1 MGNAPGTTSAR
12 HTSACF
18 AAAHRVC
25 GRGRAAPSAGDGQCR
40 GRHLRGPA
48 GADGSRHKGRM
59 SAVDGLQEALSVVA
73 DDVQPWHTSGFV
85 FVRNLQDA
93 VRNHGCVDLM
103 TDNKDGDG
111 TTRVAVKRMPNKWVR
126 GGPAEFQQMYPNAS
140 EKPWVDIAIVMH
152 LNALSFPFVCEQRG
166 VFRDEENTYVVSS
179 LASEGDLF
187 GWCDREPPP
196 GRAREDCIR
205 PLAAQV
211 FSAVRWIHD
220 LGVAH
225 RDLSLENI
233 LLTIN
238 PDGTESIKLIDFGM
252 ATLRRTARKE
262 VRGKQSYQAPEMHSE
277 EEYDCFL
284 TDEFSL
290 GVVLYA
296 MAAQDYPWTSTKR
309 HTCKL
314 YEYVHM
320 YGLRRFL
327 SKRRLRKGSGEQL
340 LEVFTPDFV
349 DVIEC
354 LLERE
359 PKKRATLGEDCFEEG
374 RSVMSWAPGR
384 TRRRRVWELRW
395 LDGYGDVCRR
405 EFTDQ

>member
-1 MGNAPGTTSAR
+1 MSSRVAP
-12 HTSACF
+12 
-18 AAAHRVC
+18 
-25 GRGRAAPSAGDGQCR
+25 
-40 GRHLRGPA
+40 
-48 GADGSRHKGRM
+48 
-59 SAVDGLQEALSVVA
+59 AVDDVLQEALDTVA
-73 DDVQPWHTSGFV
+73 DNVKPWHTAGFV
-85 FVRNLQDA
+85 FVKQLQDA
-93 VRNHGCVDLM
+93 VRNHGRVDLM
-103 TDNKDGDG
+103 TDGDG
-111 TTRVAVKRMPNKWVR
+111 TNRVAVKRMPNKWVR

-140 EKPWVDIAIVMH
+140 ERPWVDIALVMH
-152 LNALSFPFVCEQRG
+152 LNTLSFPFVCEQRG

-187 GWCDREPPP
+187 GWCEREPFP
-196 GRAREDCIR
+196 GKAREDKMR
-205 PLAAQV
+205 PLAAQA

-233 LLTIN
+233 LLTVN

-252 ATLRRTARKE
+252 STLRRTARKE
-262 VRGKQSYQAPEMHSE
+262 VRGKQSYQAPEMHLE
-277 EEYDCFL
+277 DEYDCFL
-284 TDEFSL
+284 TDGFSL

-327 SKRRLRKGSGEQL
+327 SKRRLRKGKGEQL

-349 DVIEC
+349 DLVEC

-359 PKKRATLGEDCFEEG
+359 PKKRATLGEDCFDDSG
-374 RSVMSWAPGR
+374 SVLAWAPGR
-384 TRRRRVWELRW
+384 SRRPRVWQLRW
-395 LDGYGDVCRR
+395 LDGYGDVYRG
-405 EFTDQ
+405 DLKDL